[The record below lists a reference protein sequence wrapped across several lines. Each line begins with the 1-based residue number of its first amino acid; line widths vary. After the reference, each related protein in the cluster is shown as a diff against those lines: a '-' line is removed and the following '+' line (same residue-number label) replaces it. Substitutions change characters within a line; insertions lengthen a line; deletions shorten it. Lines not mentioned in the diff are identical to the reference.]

1 MLAPAVLP
9 LGRFAGMTARAVNDR
24 PYGVVICLLPYSLKI
39 WYFRQVCRGRIDAS
53 RAVLPLYRN
62 IRAVA
67 TGGIYAA
74 PTNNRKS
81 SNYRQNVRFPQVC
94 RGRIN
99 ASRAVLPLYRNIRAA
114 ATGGIY
120 AAPTNNRKS
129 SNYRQ
134 NVIFPQICRGRIDA
148 SRAVLPIYRN
158 IRAAATGGIVAVPT
172 NDPQNCHH
180 RKTRG
185 GHFFFLVSYL
195 FFRCPCFPARFVL
208 S

>member
-53 RAVLPLYRN
+53 RAVLP
-62 IRAVA
+62 I
-67 TGGIYAA
+67 
-74 PTNNRKS
+74 
-81 SNYRQNVRFPQVC
+81 
-94 RGRIN
+94 
-99 ASRAVLPLYRNIRAA
+99 YRNIRAA

-134 NVIFPQICRGRIDA
+134 NVIFPQVCKGRIDA
-148 SRAVLPIYRN
+148 SRAVLPLYRN
-158 IRAAATGGIVAVPT
+158 IRAVATGGIVAVPT

-185 GHFFFLVSYL
+185 GHSFFLISYFL
-195 FFRCPCFPARFVL
+195 FLISYFLFII
-208 S
+208 